1 MNSKKRHR
9 KEAGGWLVEPAT
21 TLAAARWSQKVK
33 VYREKPR
40 HESRPPSEE
49 AVQAAVE

>member
-1 MNSKKRHR
+1 MNSKKKHR
-9 KEAGGWLVEPAT
+9 KAGGWLAEPAT

-33 VYREKPR
+33 VYWEKPR